1 MAAFGLSEVEHV
13 GGDDES
19 GVEFGAVVTMRT
31 PATRGGQAG
40 CVADASVLV
49 EPRGFEPLTS

>member
-19 GVEFGAVVTMRT
+19 GVEFGAVVTMMT
-31 PATRGGQAG
+31 PATRGGHR
-40 CVADASVLV
+40 L
-49 EPRGFEPLTS
+49 RR